1 MVSRDNWKLV
11 QLYLDYQRE
20 VLLRDKQ
27 TVDRAWASLRHF
39 LEWANATSV
48 ANVRNVRPVF
58 PVHLA
63 EHGIDRVG
71 VSRAC
76 NQVKDFVHWLHE
88 EHPRRYTK
96 LTNNWLE
103 TLRPA
108 KEPQRPRDRDVY
120 SLDDVR
126 KICALPAVTLAD
138 RRDIAA
144 IALLFL
150 SGMRVGAL
158 TSMPINSLDLE
169 NLSVDQFPEMGV
181 RTKDG
186 KRATTFILKVPE
198 LLRVVK
204 RWDKVVRTALPVTAL
219 WYTPLG
225 QAGLSLDGTAKATRY
240 RRLKITRALK
250 KLCVKVDVK
259 YRNPHKLRHGFA
271 MYAFGLAKDIGDLK
285 AISQNLMHADLKTT
299 DGIYGVL
306 GSDDVQA
313 RIGGLT
319 NGK

>member
-11 QLYLDYQRE
+11 QRYLDYQRE

-63 EHGIDRVG
+63 DHGIDRVG

-76 NQVKDFVHWLHE
+76 NTVKDFVHWLRE
-88 EHPRRYTK
+88 EHPKRYTR
-96 LTNNWLE
+96 LTEVWLD

-158 TSMPINSLDLE
+158 TSMPISSLHLDDLS
-169 NLSVDQFPEMGV
+169 LDQFPEMGV

-186 KRATTFILKVPE
+186 KRATTFVLKVPE

-204 RWDKVVRTALPVTAL
+204 RWDKVVRSALPVTAL

-225 QAGLSLDGTAKATRY
+225 PAGLILDGTAKATRY

-250 KLCVKVDVK
+250 RLCAKANVK

-271 MYAFGLAKDIGDLK
+271 VYALGLAKDIGDLK

-299 DGIYGVL
+299 DGIYGIL
-306 GSDDVQA
+306 GDEDVQA

-319 NGK
+319 G

>member
-11 QLYLDYQRE
+11 QRYLDYQRE

-71 VSRAC
+71 ISRAC
-76 NQVKDFVHWLHE
+76 NQVRDFVHWLQE
-88 EHPRRYTK
+88 EHPKRYTR
-96 LTNNWLE
+96 LTDNWLD

-108 KEPQRPRDRDVY
+108 KEPERPRDRDVY
-120 SLDDVR
+120 SLDDIR

-150 SGMRVGAL
+150 SGIRVGAL
-158 TSMPINSLDLE
+158 TSMPISSLHLDDLS
-169 NLSVDQFPEMGV
+169 LDQFPEMGV
-181 RTKDG
+181 RTKGG
-186 KRATTFILKVPE
+186 KRATTYILQVHE
-198 LLRVVK
+198 LLRVVQ
-204 RWDKVVRTALPVTAL
+204 RWDEIVRTALPVTAL

-225 QAGLSLDGTAKATRY
+225 PAGLILDGTAKATMY

-250 KLCVKVDVK
+250 RLCAKADVK

-271 MYAFGLAKDIGDLK
+271 VYALGLAKDIGDLK
-285 AISQNLMHADLKTT
+285 AISQTLMHADLKTT
-299 DGIYGVL
+299 DGIYGIL
-306 GSDDVQA
+306 GDEDVQT

-319 NGK
+319 G

>member
-11 QLYLDYQRE
+11 QRYLDYQRE
-20 VLLRDKQ
+20 VLLCDKQ
-27 TVDRAWASLRHF
+27 TVDRTWASLRHF
-39 LEWANATSV
+39 LEWANATNV
-48 ANVRNVRPVF
+48 ANVRNVRPVL
-58 PVHLA
+58 PTYLA
-63 EHGIDRVG
+63 EYGIDRVG
-71 VSRAC
+71 IARAC
-76 NQVKDFVHWLHE
+76 NQVKDFVHWLRE
-88 EHPRRYTK
+88 EHPKRYTK
-96 LTNNWLE
+96 LSDVWLD

-108 KEPQRPRDRDVY
+108 KEPERPRDRDVY
-120 SLDDVR
+120 TLDDML
-126 KICALPAVTLAD
+126 KIAALPAVTFLAD

-150 SGMRVGAL
+150 SGMRVGAFC
-158 TSMPINSLDLE
+158 SMPISSVDLE
-169 NLSVDQFPEMGV
+169 NLSIQQFPELGV
-181 RTKDG
+181 RTKGG
-186 KRATTFILKVPE
+186 KRAMTFILKIPE

-225 QAGLSLDGTAKATRY
+225 PAGLILNGTAQPTMY

-250 KLCVKVDVK
+250 RLCAKANVK

-271 MYAFGLAKDIGDLK
+271 VYALGLAKDIGDLK

-299 DGIYGVL
+299 DGVYGIL
-306 GSDDVQA
+306 GDEDVQT

-319 NGK
+319 E